1 MAIESF
7 AVSSRANAINSFS
20 TAPLCLQKM
29 AKTSL
34 VIWGKEAEEKELAIN
49 IKKNGALK
57 INGEEQLLVFLPSD
71 LPAAVLGTPTF
82 KADSYFRTTTTIRF
96 GQFLL
101 WSPRLPSTHD
111 VVSQNFCNLPTGSVC
126 VADVQFK
133 GRGGFFF
140 FLFDKKV

>member
-1 MAIESF
+1 MLCFVAIESF
-7 AVSSRANAINSFS
+7 VVSTHANSINSFS
-20 TAPLCLQKM
+20 TTLLCLQKM
-29 AKTSL
+29 AKSSL

-57 INGEEQLLVFLPSD
+57 INDEEQLLVFLLSD

-82 KADSYFRTTTTIRF
+82 KEDTYFRTITNTRF
-96 GQFLL
+96 GKFLL

-111 VVSQNFCNLPTGSVC
+111 VISQNFCNLPTGSVC

-133 GRGGFFF
+133 GRGGFF
-140 FLFDKKV
+140 LLSL